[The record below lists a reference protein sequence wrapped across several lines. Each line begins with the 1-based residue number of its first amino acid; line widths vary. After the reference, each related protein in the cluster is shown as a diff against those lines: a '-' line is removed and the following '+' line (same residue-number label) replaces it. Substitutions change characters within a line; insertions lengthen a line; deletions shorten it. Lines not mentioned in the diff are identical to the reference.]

1 MVETKPFFRLTR
13 WWYVR
18 FNSTGRLFSAFFI
31 SFKTSNWYSLPW
43 FRTCSEEKVG
53 KVLFKKNR
61 KATDA
66 QSSSTNHV
74 LVQTKSAF
82 IAHTSI
88 RGNPLRW
95 ITGVLLLRQSPHLVL
110 SIFSSG
116 LLVIYFSIILFWE
129 KQYKTFFYFTAI
141 LFLQKEFKPILLSLY
156 EMFITQVRFRT
167 PNNCLESLQ
176 LSLQWKKCFQDCK
189 WVMSVKMQT
198 RSVL

>member
-31 SFKTSNWYSLPW
+31 SFETSNWYSLPW
-43 FRTCSEEKVG
+43 CRTCSEEKVG

-74 LVQTKSAF
+74 LVQTESAF

-176 LSLQWKKCFQDCK
+176 LSL
-189 WVMSVKMQT
+189 
-198 RSVL
+198 

>member
-1 MVETKPFFRLTR
+1 MKPSPSSDWQDGGMFALTQQVGYFRRFLYPLKQVTGILYHDFGPVLKKRWVKYFFK
-13 WWYVR
+13 
-18 FNSTGRLFSAFFI
+18 N
-31 SFKTSNWYSLPW
+31 
-43 FRTCSEEKVG
+43 
-53 KVLFKKNR
+53 NR

-66 QSSSTNHV
+66 QSSSTHHV
-74 LVQTKSAF
+74 LVPTESAF

-167 PNNCLESLQ
+167 ANNCLQSLQ

>member
-18 FNSTGRLFSAFFI
+18 FNSTGRLFSAFLYPLKQVTGILYHDFGPVRKKRWVKYF
-31 SFKTSNWYSLPW
+31 FKN
-43 FRTCSEEKVG
+43 
-53 KVLFKKNR
+53 NR

-66 QSSSTNHV
+66 QSSSTHHV
-74 LVQTKSAF
+74 LVPTESAC

-156 EMFITQVRFRT
+156 EMFIAQVRFRT
-167 PNNCLESLQ
+167 ANNCLQSLQ